1 MSNDPA
7 AIWSQALPEVRRGV
21 TGVGIWAALNACQ
34 PVALED
40 GTLVIGLAHQDSEL
54 SGHLRVPQI
63 KRLMEE
69 LTSKVFGQ
77 TLQVRVIDGT
87 TPQDWENAK
96 RRDVEARRL
105 AEQAL
110 AKARTEANARSSW
123 DSVYEQ
129 LGRNYAAVPNKS
141 LPQNRARFL
150 EESIRLLADAKS
162 NQASHDD
169 LAERTFARCLERVA
183 QYSEIP
189 STLVALRVLQTLDE
203 I

>member
-1 MSNDPA
+1 VSNDPA
-7 AIWSQALPEVRRGV
+7 AIWSQVLPEVRRGV

-40 GTLVIGLAHQDSEL
+40 GTLVLGLAHQDSEL

-69 LTSKVFGQ
+69 LTSKSYGQ
-77 TLQVRVIDGT
+77 NLQVRVIDGT

-110 AKARTEANARSSW
+110 AKARTEATARSSW
-123 DSVYEQ
+123 DTVYEQ

-150 EESIRLLADAKS
+150 EESIRLLAEAKG

-189 STLVALRVLQTLDE
+189 STLVALRVLQALDE

>member
-7 AIWSQALPEVRRGV
+7 AIWSKVLPDVRRGV
-21 TGVGIWAALNACQ
+21 TGVGIWAALNACR
-34 PVALED
+34 PVALEE
-40 GTLVIGLAHQDSEL
+40 GTLVIGLAPEDSEL

-63 KRLMEE
+63 KRLIEE
-69 LTSKVFGQ
+69 LTAKTFGQ
-77 TLQVRVIDGT
+77 NIMLRVIDGT
-87 TPQDWENAK
+87 TAQDWENAK
-96 RRDVEARRL
+96 RRDKEAHRL

-110 AKARTEANARSSW
+110 AKARNEANARSSW

-129 LGRNYAAVPNKS
+129 LGRNYAAVSNKS

-150 EESIRLLADAKS
+150 EESIRLLAEAKR